1 MAVVRPFRGLR
12 PQPELA
18 AKVASPPYDVIN
30 SDEARQ
36 MAAGNGYSFLH
47 INKPEIDLPV
57 GTDLYD
63 EKVYARGA
71 ENLKKFIDEKSL
83 FQDENPAFYLYQ
95 QIMGD
100 HKQIGL
106 VACVSAED
114 YRQNKIKK
122 HELTRIDKEDD
133 RLKHILSLNAQTGPV
148 FLTYRAQKSIDT
160 LLQSIVK
167 DKPVYDFQ
175 TDDNIQ
181 HTFWVISDS
190 NLIDQIT
197 EEFSKVDFLYVAD
210 GHHRSAAG
218 TRAAEELS
226 KKNPNHTGD
235 EEYNYF
241 LSVLFPDNQ
250 MYIMDYNRVVKDLNG
265 LSEKE
270 FLDSLRSNF
279 LVREFARSEGY
290 SPRVKHDFGMYL
302 NGMWYRLS
310 AIPGTWDDTHPTR
323 RLDVS
328 ILYENLLKPVLD
340 IGDPR
345 KDRRID
351 YVGGMRG
358 IEGLEARVDTGEMAV
373 PFSLYPTSIQDLLTI
388 ADANEIMPPKSTWFE
403 PKLRS
408 GLIIHL
414 LD

>member
-1 MAVVRPFRGLR
+1 MAMVRPFRGLR

-18 AKVASPPYDVIN
+18 AKIASPPYDVIN

-57 GTDLYD
+57 GTNLYD
-63 EKVYARGA
+63 EKVYAKGA

-83 FQDENPAFYLYQ
+83 IQDENPAFYLYQ

-100 HKQIGL
+100 HKQVGL

-160 LLQSIVK
+160 LLQSILK
-167 DKPVYDFQ
+167 DKPIYDFQ

-181 HTFWVISDS
+181 HTFWIVSDS
-190 NLIDQIT
+190 NLIDQIIR
-197 EEFSKVDFLYVAD
+197 EFSKVDFLYVAD

-290 SPRVKHDFGMYL
+290 SPKIKHDFGMYL

-328 ILYENLLKPVLD
+328 ILYENLLKPVLG

-345 KDRRID
+345 KDKRID

-358 IEGLEARVDTGEMAV
+358 VEGLEARVDTGEMAV
-373 PFSLYPTSIQDLLTI
+373 AFSLYPTSIQDLLTI
-388 ADANEIMPPKSTWFE
+388 ADANEIMPPNQ
-403 PKLRS
+403 P
-408 GLIIHL
+408 GLNRNCAPG
-414 LD
+414 

>member
-30 SDEARQ
+30 SEEARQ

-57 GTDLYD
+57 GTNLYD
-63 EKVYARGA
+63 EKVYAKGS
-71 ENLKKFIDEKSL
+71 ENLKKFIDEKIL
-83 FQDENPAFYLYQ
+83 FQDENPSFYLYQ

-100 HKQIGL
+100 HKQVGL
-106 VACVSAED
+106 VTCVSAEE
-114 YRQNKIKK
+114 YKQNKIKK

-160 LLQSIVK
+160 LLQSILK

-181 HTFWVISDS
+181 HTFWVVSDS
-190 NLIDQIT
+190 NLINLII
-197 EEFSKVDFLYVAD
+197 EAFSKVDFLYVAD

-250 MYIMDYNRVVKDLNG
+250 MHIMDYNRVVKDLNG
-265 LSEKE
+265 LNEKE
-270 FLDSLRSNF
+270 FLDLLRPKF

-290 SPRVKHDFGMYL
+290 NPKIKHDFGMYL
-302 NGMWYRLS
+302 NGMWYRIS
-310 AIPGTWDDTHPTR
+310 AIPGTWDDTHPTK

-328 ILYENLLKPVLD
+328 ILYENLLKPILG

-345 KDRRID
+345 KDKRID

-373 PFSLYPTSIQDLLTI
+373 AFSLYPTSITDLLTI
-388 ADANEIMPPKSTWFE
+388 ADAGEIMPPKSTWFE

-408 GLIIHL
+408 GLITHL